1 MIKMWT
7 TMDFAKPLSC
17 SKFKPSNSSRRQQ
30 KSFWLWILCWWSHSW
45 NDTYKW
51 KNILGGNF
59 QIYVTLAFVQFL
71 PQRLRHAGCNLYWTA
86 FLKRPDLER
95 SYKWNAFLWWFKLAT
110 MGFYLWLRRFCN
122 IHPPSLKLLPLMK
135 VTTCRQRE
143 NKKFQYG
150 SAQLSKSFYIQK
162 PSLKSIL

>member
-7 TMDFAKPLSC
+7 TMDFARPLSC
-17 SKFKPSNSSRRQQ
+17 SKFKPSNSSCRQQ

-45 NDTYKW
+45 HDTYKW
-51 KNILGGNF
+51 KNIFGGIF
-59 QIYVTLAFVQFL
+59 KSTSPCPSCSSCHSAWDMQDVICTGQLFS
-71 PQRLRHAGCNLYWTA
+71 R
-86 FLKRPDLER
+86 DLIWR
-95 SYKWNAFLWWFKLAT
+95 DVMWNAFLWRFKLVSIA
-110 MGFYLWLRRFCN
+110 FYLWLRRFCN

-162 PSLKSIL
+162 RSLKSIL

>member
-1 MIKMWT
+1 MAMIIVMQLPIMIKMWT
-7 TMDFAKPLSC
+7 TMDFARPLSC
-17 SKFKPSNSSRRQQ
+17 SKFKPSNSSCRQQ

-51 KNILGGNF
+51 KNVLGGDF

-95 SYKWNAFLWWFKLAT
+95 CYVE
-110 MGFYLWLRRFCN
+110 R
-122 IHPPSLKLLPLMK
+122 ISLKIQTGINCVLPLIEK
-135 VTTCRQRE
+135 VL
-143 NKKFQYG
+143 QYP
-150 SAQLSKSFYIQK
+150 SSFVQTSTINEGHHL
-162 PSLKSIL
+162 PSTWK